1 MLFSDAISILSKSSS
16 YAVSTENDLSATL
29 IDIKEDLYVEMP
41 IEQKFFDILDSLLP
55 HSRKV
60 IFLCG
65 SSGDG
70 KSEIL
75 LRAKKRFEKANI
87 KFHLDATHSFAPH
100 HSAVETLDNLF
111 CEYERG
117 DYSLIIGINIGMLGN
132 YAQEAKN
139 QQIREKL
146 KSYLEVGN
154 NIENFEFINFED
166 YPKFKITKDGYDAE
180 FVTKLLSRITDPN
193 SLLYKSYIAQ
203 INKGNNTGQHLLEL
217 SNYKLLCDKN
227 VRKVIVELLFKIR
240 LFNNQ
245 FITARNLLDFIYE
258 IICGKKYLFDNLFSY
273 SDNELLEKIR
283 DFDPVLLRTKA
294 IDRFVIS
301 FELNATNDLLE
312 VYKNDLKKLFNIQEL
327 DNATSYIRLFYL
339 LKFSNVSNCY
349 HLSFKEDFAEHLLIN
364 YLEVYRHHK
373 FYDAS
378 ISKPILKNFY
388 SKDLIYAIRNYI
400 NKKAPYLEE
409 DQYLISD
416 YGSSQIV
423 SNLKISPNFS
433 GISDSSHQKSCVK
446 FKGFLKIKDHEN
458 MSINIDIS
466 LFELLYKLKAGYRP
480 SKNDRNVV
488 VILNSIISK
497 LLILANQSNQ
507 ITVKTK
513 EQYFHLT
520 IEEDEIEVV
529 GIK

>member
-41 IEQKFFDILDSLLP
+41 IEKKFFDILDSLLP

-100 HSAVETLDNLF
+100 HSAVDTLDNLF
-111 CEYERG
+111 CDYEKG

-139 QQIREKL
+139 QQIRERL
-146 KSYLEVGN
+146 KAYLEVGS
-154 NIENFEFINFED
+154 NIDNFEFINFED
-166 YPKFKITKDGYDAE
+166 YPKFKITKDGYEAE
-180 FVTKLLSRITDPN
+180 FLTKLLSKITN
-193 SLLYKSYIAQ
+193 HKSLLYNSYVAQ
-203 INKGNNTGQHLLEL
+203 IAKEDNTSQDLLKL
-217 SNYKLLCDKN
+217 INYKLLCDEN
-227 VRKVIVELLFKIR
+227 VQKVIVELLFKIR

-245 FITARNLLDFIYE
+245 FITARNFLDFIYE
-258 IICGKKYLFDNLFSY
+258 IVCGSKYLFDNLFSQ
-273 SDNELLEKIR
+273 SENELLEKIR
-283 DFDPVLLRTKA
+283 DFDPILLRTKA
-294 IDRFVIS
+294 IDRFIIA
-301 FELNATNDLLE
+301 FELNSTNERLE
-312 VYKNDLKKLFNIQEL
+312 TYKSDLKKLFNIQNL
-327 DNATSYIRLFYL
+327 DNATSHIRLFYL
-339 LKFSNVSNCY
+339 LRFSNISNSY
-349 HLSFKEDFAEHLLIN
+349 HLEFKEDFAENLLIN

-373 FYDAS
+373 FYD
-378 ISKPILKNFY
+378 IYTSKPILKNFY

-416 YGSSQIV
+416 YGSSQII
-423 SNLKISPNFS
+423 SNLKINPNFIEIEEYS
-433 GISDSSHQKSCVK
+433 NQQSCVK

-458 MSINIDIS
+458 MNMNIDIS
-466 LFELLYKLKAGYRP
+466 LFELLYKLKSGYRP

-488 VILNSIISK
+488 VVLNSIVSK
-497 LLILANQSNQ
+497 LLTLANQSNQ
-507 ITVKTK
+507 ITVKTN
-513 EQYFHLT
+513 EQYFRLT
-520 IEEDEIEVV
+520 NEEDEIEVA